1 MRTFY
6 RSSLLISTLICGTFL
21 NAQNIGGRYLKPIYS
36 HVTKKPNLAY
46 GRSLNDRA
54 RLQTHLLDIYEPT
67 KDTLAARPVIVLIH
81 GGGFTAGNKAN
92 MSAYAVEF
100 AKRGYVAVS
109 INYRLST
116 KPMRS
121 HPPDA
126 NFVAAV
132 DDAKEDAFGAIR
144 WLRAN
149 AARYRLDKGRIA
161 VMGFS
166 AGAITALAVNFDQE
180 TQRQENDGG
189 RGQSTAIST
198 IVEMAGGIDTT
209 WISPNE
215 KPVLIIHGTK
225 DEDVSFAY
233 ALAISKACQA
243 KGIPVMLQPAPNATH
258 YLSPFFSRIA
268 SGTPQWFK
276 AYMVDAKPV
285 Y

>member
-1 MRTFY
+1 MRTFCY
-6 RSSLLISTLICGTFL
+6 CSLCLGMLICGTSL
-21 NAQNIGGRYLKPIYS
+21 NPKDIARRYLNPVFS
-36 HVTKKPNLAY
+36 HVTKKINLTY

-54 RLQTHLLDIYEPT
+54 RLQTHLLDLYEPT
-67 KDTLAARPVIVLIH
+67 KDILTARPVIVLIH
-81 GGGFTAGNKAN
+81 GGGFTGGNKAD

-100 AKRGYVAVS
+100 ARRGYVAVS
-109 INYRLST
+109 INYRLAT
-116 KPMRS
+116 KPMKT

-126 NFVAAV
+126 NFIAAV

-149 AARYRLDKGRIA
+149 AGRYRLDKGRIA

-180 TQRQENDGG
+180 TQRHENDGG

-225 DEDVSFAY
+225 DDGVSFAY
-233 ALAISKACQA
+233 ALAINKACQA
-243 KGIPVMLQPAPNATH
+243 KNIPVMLQPAQDATH
-258 YLSPFFSRIA
+258 NLSPFFSRIA